1 MHFEDLRS
9 YALRNDQMIEEFYN
23 KGQRDLLN
31 QLAKDLSSS
40 FGAKFNPKY
49 EEIIE
54 KLGRL
59 ASSKDNLSIIKT
71 VECHVSDLYRLLKD
85 TQRIIQ
91 MVEDGISNAG
101 RIKLKKFKLN
111 VRVTPDEVLDSIKDE
126 IVNMFNSSLNEELSN
141 EVTQYITAL
150 KRELSEMSGK
160 TSDFIGKDQ
169 DRDEEFCFIEPFE
182 CEPNIQY
189 LPLRSALSMSTN
201 EIISVKY
208 QRQQKQMLKEK
219 EWENKEIKL
228 LKQKYKSKKQILKLK
243 KTEQQETENYLKKKN
258 LEITKEKAEIE
269 RIRENYY
276 REKKKIMNNYEN
288 KSRKLSEVINELT
301 VTVENPET
309 VGKISPIT
317 ETEMMSDISF
327 TSDLDASFD
336 SSIGEPDLNSIQRRI
351 SELESQFKS
360 ESSSEIQE
368 RLKRDIDCLKNSY
381 TNLRSAQVLRNSNS
395 NQKRFN
401 FNRNISLTD
410 ITGKRSTPVS
420 ISTPKPRLSI
430 NSSRPLFRTTA
441 TPKSASQHFTFS
453 DIAPVI
459 GEENE
464 LKKYLRAKEVKLSE
478 KEERF
483 EKERDYW
490 IQKWNKLPNANEL
503 IPMVQKEIMEF
514 KRKRDDFDKKDKEL
528 DMKELSLEAKEN
540 ELRRKEVEISQKLRE
555 IEESKSKVDDEKSS
569 LVERLSKLREDL
581 ER

>member
-23 KGQRDLLN
+23 RGQQDLLS

-54 KLGRL
+54 KLKRL

-71 VECHVSDLYRLLKD
+71 VECHVSDLYRLMKD

-91 MVEDGISNAG
+91 MVEDGVSNAG

-111 VRVTPDEVLDSIKDE
+111 VRVAPDEVLDFMKDE

-160 TSDFIGKDQ
+160 TSEVIGKDQ
-169 DRDEEFCFIEPFE
+169 DDEFCFIEPFE
-182 CEPNIQY
+182 SEPTIQY
-189 LPLRSALSMSTN
+189 LPPRSALSMSTN
-201 EIISVKY
+201 EMISVKY

-228 LKQKYKSKKQILKLK
+228 LKQKYKNKKQILKLK

-336 SSIGEPDLNSIQRRI
+336 SSIGEPDLSSIQRRI
-351 SELESQFKS
+351 SELETQFRS
-360 ESSSEIQE
+360 EPSNEVQE

-441 TPKSASQHFTFS
+441 TPKSASQHFTFT
-453 DIAPVI
+453 DIAPVV

-464 LKKYLRAKEVKLSE
+464 LKKYLRAKEVKLTE

-514 KRKRDDFDKKDKEL
+514 KRKREEIDKKDKEL
-528 DMKELSLEAKEN
+528 DMKEMSLEAKEN
-540 ELRRKEVEISQKLRE
+540 EIKRKEIEISQKLRDL
-555 IEESKSKVDDEKSS
+555 EESKSKVEDEKSS
-569 LVERLSKLREDL
+569 LVERLNKLREDL